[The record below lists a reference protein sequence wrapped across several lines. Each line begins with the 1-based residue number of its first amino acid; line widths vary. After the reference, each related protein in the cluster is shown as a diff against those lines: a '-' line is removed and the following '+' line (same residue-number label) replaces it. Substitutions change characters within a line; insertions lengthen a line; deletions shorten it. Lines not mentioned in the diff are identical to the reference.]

1 MILQLKIIFLQ
12 IFFLSLIDEILNKL
26 LDQLNINRISG
37 IRPYQ
42 ISSKAIQYRADIKK
56 GIIWPDFRCVFIH
69 NYYFR
74 MNGVDRV
81 DQPWQSLLDLEYLL
95 MAYIIEPEENPQ
107 IPRER
112 QST

>member
-42 ISSKAIQYRADIKK
+42 ISSKAIPYRADIKK
-56 GIIWPDFRCVFIH
+56 
-69 NYYFR
+69 
-74 MNGVDRV
+74 NGLSGRISGA
-81 DQPWQSLLDLEYLL
+81 SL
-95 MAYIIEPEENPQ
+95 YII
-107 IPRER
+107 II
-112 QST
+112 SG